1 MAKSLIPEQVEAFQR
16 DGFLPRLSAF
26 SKEQARRYRDA
37 LEAFEESQGAPLTAL
52 EVFYCY
58 KLHLLFGWADE
69 VVRHPGILAAV
80 EDVIGPDILV
90 YTSKFFI
97 KEPRSKAI
105 TIWHQDATH
114 FGFAAPESVAAWVA
128 FCDTPVQS
136 GCLEY
141 VAGSRRQG
149 QLQHRSGAHPDSL
162 SGGAQTIV
170 DPFDEKHLVAAPL
183 DAGEFALHHCLCIH
197 RSQCNSCAERRIGLS
212 IHYVSP
218 RIAHTGSKRVTAML
232 VRGEDRYGH
241 YDLVAPP
248 EKDMDQQARR
258 VHKDAVGRYRANYA
272 EQEVRHAEG
281 LPATKFSDTKSPIS
295 VFP

>member
-1 MAKSLIPEQVEAFQR
+1 MAKSLNPEQVERFQR

-26 SKEQARRYRDA
+26 SRGDARRYQEA

-52 EVFYCY
+52 DVVYCY

-69 VVRHPGILAAV
+69 IVRHPAILDAV

-105 TIWHQDATH
+105 TLWHQDATH

-128 FCDTPVQS
+128 FCDAPVEN
-136 GCLEY
+136 GCVEY
-141 VAGSRRQG
+141 VAGSHRLG
-149 QLQHRSGAHPDSL
+149 QLQHRSGAHPDSF

-170 DPFDEKHLVAAPL
+170 DPFDKQHPVAAPL
-183 DAGEFALHHCLCIH
+183 DAGDFTLHHCLCIH
-197 RSQCNSCAERRIGLS
+197 RSQRNTGADRRIGLS

-218 RIAHTGSKRVTAML
+218 RTAHTGSKRVTAML
-232 VRGEDRYGH
+232 VRGEDRYGY
-241 YDLVAPP
+241 YDLAAPP
-248 EKDMDQQARR
+248 EKDMDGRARR
-258 VHKDAVGRYRANYA
+258 VHKDAVERYRASYA
-272 EQEVRHAEG
+272 EQEARHAEG
-281 LPATKFSDTKSPIS
+281 LPATE
-295 VFP
+295 FPATEFPATERG